1 MPNFFDAAKDAIEH
15 TADAASDTAEQ
26 FDIFD

>member
-1 MPNFFDAAKDAIEH
+1 MPNFFDVARDAIES
-15 TADAASDTAEQ
+15 TADAESDTAEQ

>member
-1 MPNFFDAAKDAIEH
+1 MPNFFDAAKDAIEQA
-15 TADAASDTAEQ
+15 ADAASDTAEQ